1 VVATNTF
8 AGGDLDRLS
17 HRRTDA
23 AWLAERLADP
33 ASRAVAAGSEGVL
46 VREDGERVVPAELP
60 AAELARPAAPGHPP
74 EPPET
79 RPARPVDL
87 VLLGGDA
94 RGAVFGADLDAVGV
108 QRALAFA
115 PGARVAGLREVA
127 PRLAQADGG
136 LLAAAVA
143 LLHWHREH
151 PRCARCGNATAMG
164 EGGWVR
170 ACPACGAIHHPRTDP
185 VVIMLVVDRD
195 RALLGRQAHW
205 PPGRWSALAGF
216 VEPGESLEEA
226 VAREVAEEADVAV
239 DEVAYRSSQ
248 PWPFPASLMLGFT
261 ARYAGGEAHARDGE
275 LEALGWFD
283 RGELVGMRDG
293 RDGRFLPPPD
303 AIARRLVDEWLDA
316 PAGATPVGATPVGA
330 TPAGATPEAPMPAG
344 AAPEAPMPATSPLP
358 GLFAVARLHAH
369 ADVPAWVP
377 GDGFVAITRTRDE
390 LSIVCA
396 QDAVPEDVRAERG
409 YAALEVA
416 GPLDPGLVGVL
427 ARLTAALARAGIP
440 VFAVSTYDTD
450 YLLVRAPDL
459 GRAQAAL
466 AG

>member
-8 AGGDLDRLS
+8 AGGSLDRLS

-23 AWLAERLADP
+23 GWIAERLADP
-33 ASRAVAAGSEGVL
+33 ASRAVAAGRDGVL
-46 VREDGERVVPAELP
+46 VREDGERVTPAELP
-60 AAELARPAAPGHPP
+60 AAALAGAA
-74 EPPET
+74 
-79 RPARPVDL
+79 DL
-87 VLLGGDA
+87 VLLGADA
-94 RGAVFGADLDAVGV
+94 RGAVFAADLDAVGEDRV
-108 QRALAFA
+108 RALA
-115 PGARVAGLREVA
+115 PGARVAGLRDVA

-151 PRCARCGNATAMG
+151 PFCARCGTATVMG
-164 EGGWVR
+164 EAGWVR
-170 ACPACGAIHHPRTDP
+170 GCPACGATHHPRTDP
-185 VVIMLVVDRD
+185 VVIMLVVDGD
-195 RALLGRQAHW
+195 RALLGRQARW

-226 VAREVAEEADVAV
+226 VAREVAEEAGVAV

-261 ARYAGGEAHARDGE
+261 ARYSGGEAHARDGE
-275 LEALGWFD
+275 LEALGWFGRD
-283 RGELVGMRDG
+283 ELVGMRDG
-293 RDGRFLPPPD
+293 CDRRFLPPPD

-316 PAGATPVGATPVGA
+316 PAR
-330 TPAGATPEAPMPAG
+330 
-344 AAPEAPMPATSPLP
+344 AAPASAATASAAPMPATSPLP
-358 GLFAVARLHAH
+358 GLFAIARLPAG

-377 GDGFVAITRTRDE
+377 AGGFVAITRTDDE

-396 QDAVPEDVRAERG
+396 QDAVPGDVDAERG

-427 ARLTAALARAGIP
+427 ARLTTALAAAGIA
-440 VFAVSTYDTD
+440 VFAISTYDTD

-459 GRAQAAL
+459 ARARAAL

>member
-8 AGGDLDRLS
+8 AGGQLDRLS

-33 ASRAVAAGSEGVL
+33 ASRAVAAGRDGVL
-46 VREDGERVVPAELP
+46 VRDEGERVVPAELP
-60 AAELARPAAPGHPP
+60 AAELAAA
-74 EPPET
+74 
-79 RPARPVDL
+79 VDL
-87 VLLGGDA
+87 VLLGADA

-108 QRALAFA
+108 ERALALA
-115 PGARVAGLREVA
+115 PGARVAGLRGVA

-151 PRCARCGNATAMG
+151 PFCARCGTAAVMG
-164 EGGWVR
+164 EAGWVR
-170 ACPACGAIHHPRTDP
+170 DCPACGATHHPRTDP
-185 VVIMLVVDRD
+185 VVIMLLVDGD
-195 RALLGRQAHW
+195 RALLGRQARW

-226 VAREVAEEADVAV
+226 VAREVAEEAGVAV
-239 DEVAYRSSQ
+239 DEIAYRSSQ

-275 LEALGWFD
+275 LEALAWFGRD
-283 RGELVGMRDG
+283 ELIGMRDG
-293 RDGRFLPPPD
+293 RDGRVLPPPD

-316 PAGATPVGATPVGA
+316 PAPAAPVDEPAHA
-330 TPAGATPEAPMPAG
+330 TPADAAT
-344 AAPEAPMPATSPLP
+344 MPATSPLP
-358 GLFAVARLHAH
+358 GLFAVARLPAH
-369 ADVPAWVP
+369 DDVPAWVP
-377 GDGFVAITRTRDE
+377 AGGFVAITRTDDE

-396 QDAVPEDVRAERG
+396 QDAVPGDVRAVRG

-427 ARLTAALARAGIP
+427 ARLTAALAAAGIP
-440 VFAVSTYDTD
+440 VFAVSTHDTD
-450 YLLVRAPDL
+450 YLLVPGPDL
-459 GRAQAAL
+459 ARARAAL